1 MSDKILT
8 LASCIEKAEDV
19 DSSSGIQS
27 CIVWMI
33 NITRKNIKRALA
45 GHYQVESRFGLNCIC
60 NLGLIYG
67 FGIWL
72 IYHTP
77 GDFAVI
83 RRRFL
88 FIFLRWNN
96 YRGNVSDNK
105 RSRDFSWS
113 VYTKGWKLFKKEKLE
128 SWITLWRGN
137 TLKNGCPLLIDTRFH
152 ADVMMKTC
160 SRYGL
165 QLCKHFAHLGW

>member
-60 NLGLIYG
+60 NYGLIYG

-113 VYTKGWKLFKKEKLE
+113 VYTKGWKLFKKKEVGIMNYSLKREYLEKWMSLINRHPFSRGCDDE
-128 SWITLWRGN
+128 DMFKVWASTL
-137 TLKNGCPLLIDTRFH
+137 
-152 ADVMMKTC
+152 
-160 SRYGL
+160 
-165 QLCKHFAHLGW
+165 